1 MRTLVIVLGLL
12 GSVVV
17 AQTRDAGTPA
27 PKPKAPELSASSCD
41 KLIEHIVL
49 ISVNESLAEDIEVKK
64 MPAKEREVTEKLA
77 RREAL
82 ADPKLADLKKD
93 CPQRFDKKDEA
104 CVLKAKT
111 LKEIDAC
118 AQ

>member
-1 MRTLVIVLGLL
+1 MRTLVVLLALL
-12 GSVVV
+12 ASVVV
-17 AQTRDAGTPA
+17 AQTRDGGTPA
-27 PKPKAPELSASSCD
+27 KPKAPELSAASCD

-49 ISVNESLAEDIEVKK
+49 ISVNESLAEDAEVKK

>member
-1 MRTLVIVLGLL
+1 MRTLVVSLALL
-12 GSVVV
+12 ASVVV
-17 AQTRDAGTPA
+17 AQTRDGGTA
-27 PKPKAPELSASSCD
+27 AKPKGPELSASACD

-49 ISVNESLAEDIEVKK
+49 ISVNESLAEDAEVKK

-82 ADPKLADLKKD
+82 ADPKLNELKKD